1 MLEVKTKP
9 MNNQPILLGLSSTIN
24 QNLFAETVINLND
37 LKEDVYNFGPVSDLD
52 DEDIVKLTY
61 TVEPSDGNSYF

>member
-9 MNNQPILLGLSSTIN
+9 MNNQPILLGLSS
-24 QNLFAETVINLND
+24 AETIINLND
-37 LKEDVYNFGPVSDLD
+37 LKEDIYNFGPVSDLD